1 MLGFHGC
8 DKSTGLDLLEGRQ
21 RHLKPS
27 TNSYDWLGGGIYFW
41 EADPWR
47 AHDFA
52 VSCTVNE
59 HLTKGKVKD
68 PYVVGAVIDLGHCL
82 NLFEF
87 NALAEVKSAHEFLE
101 EVYKVL
107 GDQPMP
113 KNGGHQLGKRN
124 LDKAV
129 LDTVHL
135 LRERRRFPA
144 YTSVRSPFIEGDSLY
159 HEAGFR
165 TKNHIQIAVRDSA
178 CIRGYFRLSGL

>member
-1 MLGFHGC
+1 M
-8 DKSTGLDLLEGRQ
+8 
-21 RHLKPS
+21 
-27 TNSYDWLGGGIYFW
+27 
-41 EADPWR
+41 
-47 AHDFA
+47 
-52 VSCTVNE
+52 
-59 HLTKGKVKD
+59 
-68 PYVVGAVIDLGHCL
+68 
-82 NLFEF
+82 
-87 NALAEVKSAHEFLE
+87 KSAHEFLE